1 MEFIIRGL
9 TTWRKIMKILA
20 RSIFVL
26 LFLMTGSIG
35 MLGQNTLL
43 VNDIQPLLTYTSN
56 IQSEVELSAEFTA
69 SSYMFY
75 MEEKIQLEDWM
86 IKQSEWKDGSKTVL
100 ASVIPVEPEPEM
112 LIESWMIQ
120 PFSTVSQDWEFLA
133 VATEEPLEV
142 RKWMICCADW
152 NLKTNQSSWL
162 KIPDITIH

>member
-1 MEFIIRGL
+1 
-9 TTWRKIMKILA
+9 MKILA
-20 RSIFVL
+20 KTIFVL
-26 LFLMTGSIG
+26 FFLITGSIG

-43 VNDIQPLLTYTSN
+43 VNDIQPLLTYNSN
-56 IQSEVELSAEFTA
+56 IQSEVELSAEFTS

-86 IKQSEWKDGSKTVL
+86 IKQSEWKDGSKTVV
-100 ASVIPVEPEPEM
+100 ASVMQVEPEPEVET
-112 LIESWMIQ
+112 ESWMIK

-133 VATEEPLEV
+133 VTSEEPLVV

-152 NLKTNQSSWL
+152 NLKTKQSSWL